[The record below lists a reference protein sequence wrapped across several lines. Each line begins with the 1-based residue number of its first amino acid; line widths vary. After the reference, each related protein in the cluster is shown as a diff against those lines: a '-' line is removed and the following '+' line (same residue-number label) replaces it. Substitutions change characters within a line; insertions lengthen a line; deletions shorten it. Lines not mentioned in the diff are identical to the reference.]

1 MTGWLLILILLVLG
15 GVLAP
20 LGDRLGTRVGK
31 ARLSLLGL
39 RPRNT
44 AVVITVLTGSLI
56 SALSLGLMLL
66 VSRQLRVGLFELNT
80 LQAKLKSS
88 RNDLE
93 RSRAAQAKVALELE
107 QAQAERQRAR
117 QDFTAA
123 QAKADALRKA
133 LVPLQQQRQGLEAE
147 RRRLSRDVQARDAE
161 IQRTEKEL
169 ADVRARISAG
179 ENELREL
186 EQQRL
191 ALRLGSVVLSSGQP
205 LATATLRLDNPGQ
218 AKQVIDKLLQ
228 EANLQAYQRVLPEEK
243 PDRQILLVPR
253 NDIERLEAT
262 IQKPGTWVVNIRSAA
277 NVLLG
282 EKVVYAF
289 PEARPNTTVVQ
300 RDAVLATTAVEREE
314 MSPEAIRNRLNL
326 LLASA
331 LAEAQRRGSLVQGL
345 QFDAND
351 LNQLGTRLL
360 RRSPSRVALE
370 VIAVEASDTAEPV
383 VIRIQ
388 PIGDIPQPRSV
399 DRRD

>member
-133 LVPLQQQRQGLEAE
+133 LVPLQQQRQGLEADRE
-147 RRRLSRDVQARDAE
+147 RLRRDVQARDAE

-169 ADVRARISAG
+169 ADV
-179 ENELREL
+179 
-186 EQQRL
+186 
-191 ALRLGSVVLSSGQP
+191 LS
-205 LATATLRLDNPGQ
+205 L
-218 AKQVIDKLLQ
+218 IH
-228 EANLQAYQRVLPEEK
+228 
-243 PDRQILLVPR
+243 I
-253 NDIERLEAT
+253 
-262 IQKPGTWVVNIRSAA
+262 
-277 NVLLG
+277 
-282 EKVVYAF
+282 
-289 PEARPNTTVVQ
+289 
-300 RDAVLATTAVEREE
+300 
-314 MSPEAIRNRLNL
+314 
-326 LLASA
+326 
-331 LAEAQRRGSLVQGL
+331 
-345 QFDAND
+345 
-351 LNQLGTRLL
+351 
-360 RRSPSRVALE
+360 
-370 VIAVEASDTAEPV
+370 
-383 VIRIQ
+383 
-388 PIGDIPQPRSV
+388 
-399 DRRD
+399 